1 MKDLLYLTVLH
12 LTKIGLLV
20 LTDLTILQE
29 RGWSLFSIDNIF
41 FRLRCDNKSS
51 KNNKGVLINFDARL
65 TTLSIFCLFIV
76 VTFPHQA
83 IIQKV
88 IIL

>member
-1 MKDLLYLTVLH
+1 MKDLLYLNLTVLH

-20 LTDLTILQE
+20 LTDLNILQE

-65 TTLSIFCLFIV
+65 TTYLLW
-76 VTFPHQA
+76 VTLGQ
-83 IIQKV
+83 
-88 IIL
+88 